1 MNAKY
6 IDRQNREVGKAPFLS
21 VGYAATTTG
30 VWSLGPVQG
39 VSPFPEHLLHQ
50 NLGWLAPVEERHSL
64 RLPLLVPSASVQ
76 ALRGGV
82 LLHDMQPD
90 VHPTCVIRSR
100 VSTFWRHEGPS
111 GRLSSCG
118 RHGDETG
125 RTDWLQ
131 ELLAGVQQGAGD
143 SPAPETVCDGHVR
156 QVRRAR
162 GGGDSHRLLARARR
176 ERERHDAH

>member
-90 VHPTCVIRSR
+90 VHPTCGHRKSAHR
-100 VSTFWRHEGPS
+100 KSQF
-111 GRLSSCG
+111 GRCYPISSE
-118 RHGDETG
+118 H
-125 RTDWLQ
+125 
-131 ELLAGVQQGAGD
+131 LLAA
-143 SPAPETVCDGHVR
+143 
-156 QVRRAR
+156 
-162 GGGDSHRLLARARR
+162 
-176 ERERHDAH
+176 